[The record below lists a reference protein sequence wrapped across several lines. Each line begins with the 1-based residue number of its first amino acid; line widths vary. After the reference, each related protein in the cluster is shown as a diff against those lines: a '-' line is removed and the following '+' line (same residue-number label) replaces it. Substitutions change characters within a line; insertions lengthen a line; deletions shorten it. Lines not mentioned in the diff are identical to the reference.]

1 MTNNYKKRLILLAD
15 SLQDYLDTTDS
26 KDLPLLSKL
35 QYLLGYIKALRV
47 EKRNNGRKNKQTL
60 GDQFY

>member
-47 EKRNNGRKNKQTL
+47 DLEKK
-60 GDQFY
+60 